1 MYFSFNSKATINGIV
16 EVSIISTKVLHETNT
31 KPGDSL
37 SFVYGT
43 TLWNKN
49 IILIKVEMRHIP
61 QQLQYSP
68 ENYKI
73 TTISGIHVFDH
84 FHEDLDHFQ
93 EI

>member
-1 MYFSFNSKATINGIV
+1 M
-16 EVSIISTKVLHETNT
+16 
-31 KPGDSL
+31 